1 MSLKL
6 LITKITDPI
15 YLTYELI
22 LGNRRLIFP
31 TMVGLVIALT
41 VIAQSNMLVESYRD
55 EIFDEIVFSQ
65 DGYNYGDI
73 TAFIP
78 TWGLQ
83 DRPGFDAPDFM
94 TNFDKLNSYINASII
109 QSDYS
114 NYIEDYYWYS
124 NLDMNVWVNDTV
136 WEEQKTVELVDQY
149 ISTYISSSMDFY
161 DQLEDIIED
170 EGAGRL
176 PVNDSEFLLLKPYGT
191 MQPWEEEEYKKFENF
206 TINSEIN
213 ITLPRGWGG
222 SEDVVRVNKTVKIVG
237 LLEYKSE
244 GSRIFIDDV
253 DDSESL
259 VSNLDNVSMLAK
271 KYLDGLRRYNLITF
285 PTFLK
290 QTLVDLSEFPT
301 AIRWEGQIHG
311 KIYLDSS
318 NFNAFNINAEKS
330 KLKKFII
337 SLEDNLFPLSYN
349 IYVWSD
355 VLNRIQ
361 QFEMTIIGLI
371 VIMLLVSFP
380 VICIALYLVTY
391 SFGLIRR
398 QKQEQIGIIKTRGGS
413 WLQVFT
419 VLLGEMVISTV
430 IAVFAGFILSIILSD
445 VVMRSTNYLE
455 FLGNPVPVRFST
467 RMIQDLIIWGIGIA
481 LLLNFLRIIRM
492 SRQNITDTLIPVETR
507 GPLWKR
513 YYIDVIIF
521 IVGTATWMIL
531 MTMIRMMSTGE
542 DVGGFY
548 VLYMLVSLLGIPAP
562 FLMFFGT
569 IMVIA
574 RIFPFLMKK
583 LAEIL
588 WRIEGGINA
597 FAIRNI
603 VRHKQAANR
612 AVLLIT
618 LAISFSILASSLIFS
633 LDETEHLKYY
643 YKHGAD
649 INLGGNG
656 FYNETITKLLKENV
670 SDITHVSSVFSAE
683 YQTQGMIWREF
694 NFLFIDPNTYGQ
706 TAFFKSSFKLSNSLS
721 NLMEEISDNQTIL
734 LYEGN
739 FKNDVSKPKLG
750 DNLTLIFSN
759 STTSEYK
766 TFKIGGTFNLW
777 PMVYPESWY
786 SLDNH
791 YWMIGSLGMFQF
803 LNQWNYLSR
812 IENNYLAKLDSQ
824 ANVEDT
830 IEEIYNLTKITP
842 NSPALKFIQYKES
855 FNRHFT
861 LSILNTDL
869 IICVIVSVIG
879 VIMFAFF
886 TYIERGKE
894 IGVERALGMTRNQ
907 TAISFLVEA
916 STILAFGTIIGF
928 VTGTYFVTMF
938 LQVTQFGQTIPPIVV
953 TYPIPLLAQIVIAIL
968 VVAGIGTLAPAYMA
982 TRRDIS
988 RILKV
993 E

>member
-6 LITKITDPI
+6 VITKITDPI

-41 VIAQSNMLVESYRD
+41 VIAQSNMLVESYRG
-55 EIFDEIVFSQ
+55 EIFDEIVFSK
-65 DGYNYGDI
+65 DRYNYGDI
-73 TAFIP
+73 TANIY

-83 DRPGFDAPDFM
+83 DKPGIDVPDFM
-94 TNFDKLNSYINASII
+94 TNFDKLNNYINASII

-114 NYIEDYYWYS
+114 DYIRDYYWYS
-124 NLDMNVWVNDTV
+124 RPEMSVWVNITV
-136 WEEQKTVELVDQY
+136 WEEPRKVELVDFD

-161 DQLEDIIED
+161 DQLEDILEE

-176 PVNDSEFLLLKPYGT
+176 PVNDSEFLLLRPHGALE
-191 MQPWEEEEYKKFENF
+191 PWKVQAEFENI
-206 TINSEIN
+206 TLNSEIN
-213 ITLPRGWGG
+213 ITLPRYWS
-222 SEDVVRVNKTVKIVG
+222 SEDTLRANKTVKIVG
-237 LLEYKSE
+237 LLEYTSDR
-244 GSRIFIDDV
+244 SIFYV
-253 DDSESL
+253 DDADSSGGL
-259 VSNLDNVSMLAK
+259 VSSQDNVSMLAE
-271 KYLDGLRRYNLITF
+271 KYLDGLWGYNIITF

-290 QTLVDLSEFPT
+290 QTLTDLSEFST
-301 AIRWEGQIHG
+301 AIRWGGQIRG
-311 KIYLDSS
+311 KIFLDSS
-318 NFNAFNINAEKS
+318 NFDAFNINAEKS
-330 KLKKFII
+330 KLQKFII
-337 SLEDNLFPLSYN
+337 SLEDNLYTLSYDIHIWSN
-349 IYVWSD
+349 ILD
-355 VLNRIQ
+355 RIQ
-361 QFEMTIIGLI
+361 GYEMTIAGLI
-371 VIMLLVSFP
+371 IIMLLVSFP

-419 VLLGEMVISTV
+419 VLLGEMIISTI

-455 FLGNPVPVRFST
+455 FLGAPIPVQFST
-467 RMIQDLIIWGIGIA
+467 RMLQDLIIWGIILA
-481 LLLNFLRIIRM
+481 FFLNFLRIIRM

-507 GPLWKR
+507 APLWKR

-521 IVGTATWMIL
+521 VVGTATWVIF
-531 MTMIRMMSTGE
+531 MTLTRMMATGE
-542 DVGGFY
+542 DIGGFY
-548 VLYMLVSLLGIPAP
+548 LLYMLIALLGIPSP

-574 RIFPFLMKK
+574 RIFPFFMRK
-583 LAEIL
+583 LSEIL
-588 WRIEGGINA
+588 WKIEGGITA

-633 LDETEHLKYY
+633 LDETEHIKRY
-643 YKHGAD
+643 YKYGAD
-649 INLGGNG
+649 ISLSGNG

-683 YQTQGMIWREF
+683 YQTYGMIWREY
-694 NFLFIDPNTYGQ
+694 NFLFLDPNTYVH

-721 NLMEEISDNQTIL
+721 NLMEEISDNQTIV

-739 FKNDVSKPKLG
+739 FKNDVSKPKIG
-750 DNLTLIFSN
+750 DNLTFVFSN
-759 STTSEYK
+759 STTSEYLS
-766 TFKIGGTFNLW
+766 FKIGGTFNLW

-791 YWMIGSLGMFQF
+791 YWMIGSLGLFQS
-803 LNQWNYLSR
+803 LNQSNYLSS
-812 IENNYLAKLDSQ
+812 IENKYLAKLDSQ
-824 ANVEDT
+824 TNIEDT
-830 IEEIYNLTKITP
+830 VEEIYNVTNITP
-842 NSPALKFIQYKES
+842 DSPALAYIQYKES
-855 FNRHFT
+855 FTRHFT

-869 IICVIVSVIG
+869 IICVTVSIIG

-886 TYIERGKE
+886 TYVERGKE
-894 IGVERALGMTRNQ
+894 IGVERALGMTRIQ
-907 TAISFLVEA
+907 TAMSFLVEA
-916 STILAFGTIIGF
+916 STILAFGTVIGF
-928 VTGTYFVTMF
+928 LTGTYFVTMF
-938 LQVTQFGQTIPPIVV
+938 LQITQFGMQIPPIVV
-953 TYPIPLLAQIVIAIL
+953 TYPIPLLIQIILTIL
-968 VVAGIGTLAPAYMA
+968 VVAGIGTIAPAYMA

>member
-1 MSLKL
+1 ML
-6 LITKITDPI
+6 TDK
-15 YLTYELI
+15 YL
-22 LGNRRLIFP
+22 
-31 TMVGLVIALT
+31 
-41 VIAQSNMLVESYRD
+41 
-55 EIFDEIVFSQ
+55 
-65 DGYNYGDI
+65 
-73 TAFIP
+73 
-78 TWGLQ
+78 
-83 DRPGFDAPDFM
+83 
-94 TNFDKLNSYINASII
+94 
-109 QSDYS
+109 
-114 NYIEDYYWYS
+114 
-124 NLDMNVWVNDTV
+124 
-136 WEEQKTVELVDQY
+136 
-149 ISTYISSSMDFY
+149 SSSWGWDYF
-161 DQLEDIIED
+161 
-170 EGAGRL
+170 
-176 PVNDSEFLLLKPYGT
+176 
-191 MQPWEEEEYKKFENF
+191 
-206 TINSEIN
+206 
-213 ITLPRGWGG
+213 RG
-222 SEDVVRVNKTVKIVG
+222 
-237 LLEYKSE
+237 
-244 GSRIFIDDV
+244 
-253 DDSESL
+253 
-259 VSNLDNVSMLAK
+259 
-271 KYLDGLRRYNLITF
+271 YNLITF

-290 QTLVDLSEFPT
+290 QILVELSKFPID
-301 AIRWEGQIHG
+301 IRWGGQIHG
-311 KIYLDSS
+311 KICLDST
-318 NFNAFNINAEKS
+318 NFNAFNINVEKS
-330 KLKKFII
+330 KLQKFII
-337 SLEDNLFPLSYN
+337 SLEDNLYTLSYD
-349 IYVWSD
+349 IWVWSD

-371 VIMLLVSFP
+371 IIMLLVSFP

-413 WLQVFT
+413 WLQVLT

-430 IAVFAGFILSIILSD
+430 LAVFAGFILSIILSD
-445 VVMRSTNYLE
+445 VVLRSTNYLE

-467 RMIQDLIIWGIGIA
+467 RMIQDLIIWGIIIA

-531 MTMIRMMSTGE
+531 MTMIRMTSTGE

-548 VLYMLVSLLGIPAP
+548 VIYMLVSLLGIPAP

-574 RIFPFLMKK
+574 RIFPFLMNK

-588 WRIEGGINA
+588 WKIEGGINA

-633 LDETEHLKYY
+633 LDETEHLKHY

-649 INLGGNG
+649 ISLSGNG
-656 FYNETITKLLKENV
+656 IYNETITKLLKENV
-670 SDITHVSSVFSAE
+670 TDITHVSSVFSAE
-683 YQTQGMIWREF
+683 YQIHGMIWREF
-694 NFLFIDPNTYGQ
+694 NFLFLDPNTYGQ

-721 NLMEEISDNQTIL
+721 NLMEKISDNQTII

-750 DNLTLIFSN
+750 DNLTIFFSN
-759 STTSEYK
+759 SITSK
-766 TFKIGGTFNLW
+766 SLSFKIGGTFNLW

-786 SLDNH
+786 SLDYH
-791 YWMIGSLGMFQF
+791 YWMIGSLGMFES
-803 LNQWNYLSR
+803 LNHSNYLSR
-812 IENNYLAKLDSQ
+812 IENSYLAKLDSKT
-824 ANVEDT
+824 NIENTVEKV
-830 IEEIYNLTKITP
+830 YNLTNITP
-842 NSPALKFIQYKES
+842 ISPALKYIQYKES
-855 FNRHFT
+855 FTRHFT

-869 IICVIVSVIG
+869 IICVTVSVIG

-886 TYIERGKE
+886 TYVERGKE
-894 IGVERALGMTRNQ
+894 IGVERALGMTRVQ

-916 STILAFGTIIGF
+916 STILAFGTVIGF
-928 VTGTYFVTMF
+928 LTGTYFVTMF
-938 LQVTQFGQTIPPIVV
+938 LQITQFGVQIPPIVV
-953 TYPIPLLAQIVIAIL
+953 TYPIPLLIQILLAIL
-968 VVAGIGTLAPAYMA
+968 VVAGIGTVAPAYMA